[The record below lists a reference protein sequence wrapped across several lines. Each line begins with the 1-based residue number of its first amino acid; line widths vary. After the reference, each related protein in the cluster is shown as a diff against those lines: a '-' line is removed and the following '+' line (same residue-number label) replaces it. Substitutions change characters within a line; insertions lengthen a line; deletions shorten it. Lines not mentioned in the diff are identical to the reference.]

1 MGTELEK
8 EAPNVVTEIQFK
20 TLMHSGYHAEVVC
33 KSHAHREKSVWYG
46 EWFIRAVSRDHSVER
61 LLVPARSRSYDGED
75 SIRLREFKTANGLIS
90 FLEGLGFE
98 EVSIPLKK
106 GGRSVHQLRTG
117 DSQTDQG

>member
-1 MGTELEK
+1 
-8 EAPNVVTEIQFK
+8 
-20 TLMHSGYHAEVVC
+20 MHSGYHAEVVC